1 MKPKR
6 TIIFYINASLR
17 VPYIGNKCTAH
28 ETHGRKLMQ
37 SNGVPSQSQHHH
49 QQEGDNVYLP
59 ASRYM
64 EKRCCSASKGDN
76 YILHQCELCVPYSG
90 NKCTAHETHG
100 RKWMRSNGVPSQS
113 QHHHQQEKESDN
125 VNCITCMYLPEIQRL
140 DGKKCCSASKL
151 SKGKA
156 VWMLGRVE

>member
-6 TIIFYINASLR
+6 TIIFYINASLH
-17 VPYIGNKCTAH
+17 VPYSGNKCTAH

-113 QHHHQQEKESDN
+113 QHHQQLPDIWKKVVVQLFSQN
-125 VNCITCMYLPEIQRL
+125 ARKGQYASRYLCNEM
-140 DGKKCCSASKL
+140 GT
-151 SKGKA
+151 
-156 VWMLGRVE
+156 GRWEC

>member
-17 VPYIGNKCTAH
+17 VPYI
-28 ETHGRKLMQ
+28 
-37 SNGVPSQSQHHH
+37 
-49 QQEGDNVYLP
+49 
-59 ASRYM
+59 
-64 EKRCCSASKGDN
+64 
-76 YILHQCELCVPYSG
+76 G

-140 DGKKCCSASKL
+140 ARELEMEKSVVQPANSA
-151 SKGKA
+151 KA
-156 VWMLGRVE
+156 KRSGC